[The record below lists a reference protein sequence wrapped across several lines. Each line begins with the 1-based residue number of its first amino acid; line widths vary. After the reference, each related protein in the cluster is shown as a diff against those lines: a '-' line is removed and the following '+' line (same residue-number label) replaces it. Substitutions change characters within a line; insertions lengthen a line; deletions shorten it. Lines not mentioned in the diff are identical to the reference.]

1 MTRIVVRMLVSAACI
16 AAAMMPV
23 THAAA
28 DDKDIC
34 NSRAADDQ
42 AIAACNR
49 LIDSGRYQGRDLV
62 TAYLN
67 RGAKWSMKGDHD
79 RAIADYDE
87 MIRLDPK
94 ISQAYNNRGISWRA
108 KGNLDRAT
116 ADFSQAIGLD
126 PTLPQAYQNR
136 ATVWR
141 AIGDHDRAIG
151 DLDRA
156 IALGP
161 DNAEAYNDR
170 GASWRAKGDMTRAIA
185 DLDRAIKL
193 DPKSAKAYTERG
205 GIWLA
210 KRDNERAFAD
220 FDQAIKL
227 NPNLP
232 LAYNGRG
239 VIWSIRGDSDPAIAD
254 FDRAIRLFPRFADA
268 FGNRGY
274 AKFFKGDFD
283 ASAADF
289 LKVIEIDPNQ
299 YTLLWRFMARGRV
312 GQNGADE
319 LSTASGRLKSK
330 EWPYALIEFYVGRRS
345 LEDTR
350 AAAKS
355 PGEQC
360 EAAFYIGEWQLLRGN
375 RLEAQEELR
384 KATADTCPRD
394 FIEYKGAVAELKRLD
409 R

>member
-210 KRDNERAFAD
+210 KRDNERAFAELVADEDALTAARADPVAQERQERRRDELRREHVRLEHPAPVVEVGGGHRVEPFRAARVVHQQVDAVEALDESGYRLVVGDVELPSGATD
-220 FDQAIKL
+220 F
-227 NPNLP
+227 
-232 LAYNGRG
+232 GREF
-239 VIWSIRGDSDPAIAD
+239 GDAVDPTRAD
-254 FDRAIRLFPRFADA
+254 DNVVTLGRECARDRFAD
-268 FGNRGY
+268 
-274 AKFFKGDFD
+274 
-283 ASAADF
+283 
-289 LKVIEIDPNQ
+289 
-299 YTLLWRFMARGRV
+299 T
-312 GQNGADE
+312 
-319 LSTASGRLKSK
+319 
-330 EWPYALIEFYVGRRS
+330 
-345 LEDTR
+345 
-350 AAAKS
+350 
-355 PGEQC
+355 
-360 EAAFYIGEWQLLRGN
+360 
-375 RLEAQEELR
+375 
-384 KATADTCPRD
+384 
-394 FIEYKGAVAELKRLD
+394 
-409 R
+409 